1 METSGEPAELR
12 RRVLRGLR
20 ENGRASYSRIAQ
32 ELGVSRRQVTQIV
45 QSAIARGELR
55 LTVSISPDLLGL
67 ERFAYLQ
74 LSVSGPIAPV
84 RTALVAMP
92 ESTFVADIS
101 GHYSIDV
108 EVRVGADP
116 HLRTTVDRVRELPGV
131 EEVRTHLYES
141 IEVNRYSPLRTGRTS
156 FVVDAADRALVSHL
170 QRNGRASFRELGE
183 AAGISPSGARLRF
196 DRLTRNG
203 AVKVVGIPVRGALAA
218 PEGVGVADRVE
229 TPSLGVGV
237 KIQGGIAA
245 ALTSVRSLDPEF
257 IATTIGDYDLIV
269 TLSADSYEELLDQ
282 ADRLRTLPEV
292 TRIETWANLRIVK
305 EQYGEGDRIS
315 ASPRTPPDG
324 DRAGIALPPRPTAAP
339 GRTPRDPEP
348 PR

>member
-1 METSGEPAELR
+1 M
-12 RRVLRGLR
+12 
-20 ENGRASYSRIAQ
+20 
-32 ELGVSRRQVTQIV
+32 
-45 QSAIARGELR
+45 
-55 LTVSISPDLLGL
+55 
-67 ERFAYLQ
+67 
-74 LSVSGPIAPV
+74 
-84 RTALVAMP
+84 
-92 ESTFVADIS
+92 
-101 GHYSIDV
+101 
-108 EVRVGADP
+108 
-116 HLRTTVDRVRELPGV
+116 
-131 EEVRTHLYES
+131 
-141 IEVNRYSPLRTGRTS
+141 
-156 FVVDAADRALVSHL
+156 
-170 QRNGRASFRELGE
+170 
-183 AAGISPSGARLRF
+183 
-196 DRLTRNG
+196 
-203 AVKVVGIPVRGALAA
+203 VVGIPVRGALAA

-324 DRAGIALPPRPTAAP
+324 DRAGIALPPPPTAAQ